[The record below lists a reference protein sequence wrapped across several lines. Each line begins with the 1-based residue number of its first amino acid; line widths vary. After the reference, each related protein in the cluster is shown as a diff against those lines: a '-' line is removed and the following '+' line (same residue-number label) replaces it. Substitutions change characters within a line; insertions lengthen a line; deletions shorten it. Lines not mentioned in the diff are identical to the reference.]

1 MPIWIAPF
9 ETWSMIGW
17 FIRQGGCACKNPIGL
32 LNSDTPVLCHGTSY
46 KRYLRITRT
55 YEAWATY
62 QSRFEIPRERNQQF
76 RRNDSLFRSLRSS
89 LELLFMR
96 SLRSACDNIFGKG
109 KWKSVQLPQ
118 HRSMSELWWVSGR
131 RDEEETFELKIRKY
145 SCGNYTERS
154 VIVYMCWLWRESQAR
169 ESAPMR
175 VIFTRL
181 QEQLSSRNLNSH
193 CSTPLIGTLS
203 RVCK

>member
-1 MPIWIAPF
+1 MARAQESRAWCALMTLMSLSYCLLIVKHWLWKVLSEKGKRRKPDQNNKKI
-9 ETWSMIGW
+9 SMQLGPVIFNRC
-17 FIRQGGCACKNPIGL
+17 FIRAFIGV
-32 LNSDTPVLCHGTSY
+32 NS
-46 KRYLRITRT
+46 IT
-55 YEAWATY
+55 
-62 QSRFEIPRERNQQF
+62 
-76 RRNDSLFRSLRSS
+76 
-89 LELLFMR
+89 
-96 SLRSACDNIFGKG
+96 ACDNIFGKG

-131 RDEEETFELKIRKY
+131 RDEEETFELKIRKH

-193 CSTPLIGTLS
+193 SSTPLIGTLS